1 MADNEGMRAR
11 AIILAF
17 ELCLCLAAQNRLTV
31 EQLVSF
37 VRSSIQLRQDDRQV
51 ASYLRRQKLVQKLDD
66 RTIEQLQG
74 EGAGP
79 RTVEALRELRD
90 ASMGLPSPPPPAQKV
105 APVPI
110 PPPSLAEQR
119 RVIEQAREYALS
131 YTKHLPDFICT
142 QVTRRYVDPNGL
154 EFWQQADVITARLTY
169 FEQHEEY
176 KVVLVNNRVTEAS
189 MDSLGGATSTGEF
202 GSMLR
207 ELFEPETQTEFQW
220 ERWATLRGRRAHVFS
235 YQVAQPRSHWHVN
248 YQKRIEIVPG
258 YRGLVYVD
266 RDTLSVLR
274 ITLEA
279 LLPPSFPLQQAAST
293 LDYDFAEISGGLY
306 MLPLKAVVRMRE
318 GRLLLKNEVEFR
330 LYRKFTA
337 EATITFETPEPLP
350 EEKTKEQPAKPDT
363 EDKEQKSKGKNQKA
377 KGKNGG

>member
-1 MADNEGMRAR
+1 MRAR
-11 AIILAF
+11 AVILAF
-17 ELCLCLAAQNRLTV
+17 GLCLGLAAQTRLTV

-37 VRSSIQLRQDDRQV
+37 IRSSIQLKQDDRQV
-51 ASYLRRQKLVQKLDD
+51 ASYLRRQTLVQKLDD
-66 RTIEQLQG
+66 RTIEELQG

-90 ASMGLPSPPPPAQKV
+90 ASRGLPSPPPPVQKA

-110 PPPSLAEQR
+110 PPPSPAEQR
-119 RVIEQAREYALS
+119 RVIEQAREYALG
-131 YTKHLPDFICT
+131 YTKNLPDFICT
-142 QVTRRYVDPNGL
+142 QVTRRYVDPSGL
-154 EFWQQADVITARLTY
+154 EFWQQEDVITARLTY
-169 FEQHEEY
+169 FEQREEY
-176 KVVLVNNRVTEAS
+176 KVVLVNNRVTEVS
-189 MDSLGGATSTGEF
+189 MDSLGGATSSGEF

-207 ELFEPETQTEFQW
+207 ELFAAETETEFQW

-235 YQVAQPRSHWHVN
+235 YQVAQSRSHWHVN
-248 YQKRIEIVPG
+248 YQKRIEIVPA

-274 ITLEA
+274 ITFDA
-279 LLPPSFPLQQAAST
+279 LLPPSFPLQQASSA
-293 LDYDFAEISGGLY
+293 LDYDFADISGGLY

-318 GRLLLKNEVEFR
+318 GKVLLKNEVEFR

-350 EEKTKEQPAKPDT
+350 EEKTKEQPAKPEA
-363 EDKEQKSKGKNQKA
+363 EDKSQKSKGKRQKPE
-377 KGKNGG
+377 GKNGG